1 MDFGVFL
8 LKALFEE
15 SHGTFIGRKP
25 VLPEVVYLNDQ

>member
-1 MDFGVFL
+1 MNFGVFL

-25 VLPEVVYLNDQ
+25 AMAEVMYTNDQ